1 MEIKG
6 LKKNM
11 FRECLRVFHE
21 PVILGVFILGRLAP
35 EKKEVK
41 INEKKS
47 EK

>member
-1 MEIKG
+1 MN
-6 LKKNM
+6 LY
-11 FRECLRVFHE
+11 
-21 PVILGVFILGRLAP
+21 ILGVFILGRLAP

>member
-21 PVILGVFILGRLAP
+21 PVYLRSVYPWPFGAG
-35 EKKEVK
+35 KKRG
-41 INEKKS
+41 
-47 EK
+47 